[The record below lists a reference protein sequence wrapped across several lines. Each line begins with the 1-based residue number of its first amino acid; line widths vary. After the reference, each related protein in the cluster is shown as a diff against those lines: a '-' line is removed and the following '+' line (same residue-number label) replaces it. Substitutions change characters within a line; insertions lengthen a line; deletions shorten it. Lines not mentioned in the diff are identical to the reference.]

1 MKVTPFGK
9 KHEATEKKL
18 QFAAGSSDHLTMLN
32 AYNVSITDKY
42 MQELLLAKTWHS
54 TGSLVQELWYTCT
67 NLTVFMWFESCGRV
81 MLCTYRTQDQ
91 EDMPLFLVWYR

>member
-42 MQELLLAKTWHS
+42 MQEILLAKTWLS
-54 TGSLVQELWYTCT
+54 TGSLVQELWYI
-67 NLTVFMWFESCGRV
+67 NSFDVIWIVWKSDV
-81 MLCTYRTQDQ
+81 MYI
-91 EDMPLFLVWYR
+91 